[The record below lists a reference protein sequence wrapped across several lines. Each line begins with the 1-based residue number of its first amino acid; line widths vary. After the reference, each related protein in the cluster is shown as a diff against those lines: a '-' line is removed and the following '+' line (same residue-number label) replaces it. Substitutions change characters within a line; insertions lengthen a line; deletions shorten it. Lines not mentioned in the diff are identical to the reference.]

1 MSYTEREHAAIAFEM
16 LATLC
21 AKIEFADEETVD
33 LLKVRILDPDSGF
46 SGAFKDTLYGMI
58 YMLQNGSAFD
68 D

>member
-1 MSYTEREHAAIAFEM
+1 MDYTDKEHAAIQFEM

-21 AKIEFADEETVD
+21 AKIEFSSEKTID
-33 LLKVRILDPDSGF
+33 LLKERIADPDSGF

-58 YMLQNGSAFD
+58 YLLQNGSAFD